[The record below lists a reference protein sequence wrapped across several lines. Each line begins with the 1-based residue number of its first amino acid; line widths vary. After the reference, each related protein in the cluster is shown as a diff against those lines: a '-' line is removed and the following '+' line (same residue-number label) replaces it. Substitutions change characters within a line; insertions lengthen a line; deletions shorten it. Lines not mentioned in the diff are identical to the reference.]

1 MNTPKQPPP
10 KEVNPGCYGD
20 EAVFVKTG
28 DIVNIVVSISTT
40 DLKRYLVTSASLPSE
55 SDFFYTSGIK
65 ISTETCRN
73 QQHIECLTRSQ
84 LVLRDSQITLDKKE
98 KRTQKEPHEHRFCQI
113 KRKSLPIAKALLK
126 GQRTSSRKATPL
138 GDPRG
143 VPKFTVNYFCVFAFI
158 DSSKVGE
165 SIPAFASLRLKFDRL
180 TKSVLCGTRSL
191 RTIRYRSFPVKT
203 ILDISKVGNPSEG
216 SQLAR
221 LDSKVG
227 DPRKGFWLIIFSTRL
242 QGRTRKWKATLIS
255 LTWIQF
261 GNSMN
266 LNWSTNL
273 NHYATPQ

>member
-20 EAVFVKTG
+20 EAVFMKTG
-28 DIVNIVVSISTT
+28 DIVNIVVSISTK

-73 QQHIECLTRSQ
+73 QQHIECLTWAQ
-84 LVLRDSQITLDKKE
+84 FFRDSQTTLDK
-98 KRTQKEPHEHRFCQI
+98 KEPHEHRYCQI

-191 RTIRYRSFPVKT
+191 RTVRYRSFPVKT

-242 QGRTRKWKATLIS
+242 QGRTTKWEATSIS
-255 LTWIQF
+255 L
-261 GNSMN
+261 M
-266 LNWSTNL
+266 
-273 NHYATPQ
+273 

>member
-20 EAVFVKTG
+20 EAVYMKTG

-84 LVLRDSQITLDKKE
+84 FFRDSQTTLDK
-98 KRTQKEPHEHRFCQI
+98 KEPHEHRYCQI

-165 SIPAFASLRLKFDRL
+165 SIPAFVSLQLKFDRL

-191 RTIRYRSFPVKT
+191 RTIRYRSFPVKN
-203 ILDISKVGNPSEG
+203 ILGGSATVGNPSEG

-242 QGRTRKWKATLIS
+242 QGRTTKWKATLIS